1 MASVMSQPRQKNDT
15 RNVIASTRSAASDFP
30 VAAAKPPAMIGPQV
44 GRGKLTGRVYGT
56 TIGLGLNPDMVDN
69 NVFLAGT
76 IVGGRITGVW
86 EYAGFPGVL
95 NRGTFAAA
103 LKR

>member
-1 MASVMSQPRQKNDT
+1 MAVDDSGDVTGSWNLDAVGDP
-15 RNVIASTRSAASDFP
+15 
-30 VAAAKPPAMIGPQV
+30 PPAMIGPQV